1 MVPSGNGRAGV
12 LPAPVPVPSS
22 GSPWARSPVGVG
34 LTSVVLAVPIAVLG
48 GAAGA
53 YDDPK
58 AWALPILVAAT
69 LVAWVAGARNGR
81 DLWPA
86 IPDRLGQALRLI
98 VLGSAAWVVVS
109 TVASVAPGLSVF
121 GNFGRGMGLITTLA
135 ALALFT
141 VVQSACRTR
150 EGVRSLV
157 DAVLLGSAPVCLLA
171 LGQAAGWDPLP
182 RAWDPAV
189 FNLPVRSTL
198 GQHIPLAGYL
208 ALLIP
213 LAGAR
218 LDASWR
224 DRGAEPGGRAS
235 TSVVLPLIAG
245 AVWIVGTVAIVRLAA
260 QWPSSAWAL
269 VPWGIVG
276 AILCAAMARVRLRRR
291 VALVLLGSLLAAH
304 LAVVVASRARGPLL
318 GLLLGL
324 AVAGFALLVR
334 RRAWKGLG
342 AAAAVAVLVAG
353 GLVLLNVPNSPLAP
367 LAKLPLLQ
375 RLSEMS
381 NARHR
386 NPVSFRLQV
395 WEGVLQSWG
404 DQLRGQT
411 VIPGTSPLVR
421 SIVGYGPETELIAL
435 DPMAKRALG
444 HPRAGRERWSV
455 YYLVDRAHNVVLE
468 QLMRGGLVG
477 LLLWLVLVPMIAIVG
492 AIRVG
497 QSGSEAEAVLRLGG
511 IAAIVAHVA
520 ELQVGFA
527 TATSLALFW
536 IIAAW
541 VTLPPWLVRPES
553 VADPAARPRW
563 RPAAVAVAALF
574 LIVTA
579 GATTRWLLASMAYRQ
594 GAALGIADR
603 PREAGPAFERA
614 RTLMPW
620 LPLPAEALVQT
631 RLQLA
636 GAEPDGARRAQL
648 FKEGEAALADLR
660 RHALPG
666 ATDWTLAA
674 QLAFAQVRLG
684 DRSKLDAALEGF
696 TRAEALSPRNAD
708 IIAQRAWAMLV
719 AGDPAGA
726 RGAAERALAISPD
739 RNQWLAWGIIALAA
753 RRLGDRA
760 GEEEALRM
768 AKQFSP
774 PPGRRGATP

>member
-1 MVPSGNGRAGV
+1 M
-12 LPAPVPVPSS
+12 
-22 GSPWARSPVGVG
+22 
-34 LTSVVLAVPIAVLG
+34 
-48 GAAGA
+48 
-53 YDDPK
+53 
-58 AWALPILVAAT
+58 
-69 LVAWVAGARNGR
+69 
-81 DLWPA
+81 
-86 IPDRLGQALRLI
+86 
-98 VLGSAAWVVVS
+98 VVV
-109 TVASVAPGLSVF
+109 V
-121 GNFGRGMGLITTLA
+121 
-135 ALALFT
+135 
-141 VVQSACRTR
+141 
-150 EGVRSLV
+150 
-157 DAVLLGSAPVCLLA
+157 
-171 LGQAAGWDPLP
+171 
-182 RAWDPAV
+182 
-189 FNLPVRSTL
+189 
-198 GQHIPLAGYL
+198 
-208 ALLIP
+208 
-213 LAGAR
+213 
-218 LDASWR
+218 
-224 DRGAEPGGRAS
+224 
-235 TSVVLPLIAG
+235 
-245 AVWIVGTVAIVRLAA
+245 
-260 QWPSSAWAL
+260 
-269 VPWGIVG
+269 
-276 AILCAAMARVRLRRR
+276 
-291 VALVLLGSLLAAH
+291 
-304 LAVVVASRARGPLL
+304 SRARGPLL

-324 AVAGFALLVR
+324 AVAGFALLIR
-334 RRAWKGLG
+334 RRAWKGL
-342 AAAAVAVLVAG
+342 AAAAVAAALVAG
-353 GLVLLNVPNSPLAP
+353 GLVLLNVSSSPLAA
-367 LAKLPLLQ
+367 LAKLPLLE

-381 NARHR
+381 NARYR

-395 WEGVLQSWG
+395 WEGVLRSWG

-477 LLLWLVLVPMIAIVG
+477 LLLWLVLVPMIVIVG
-492 AIRVG
+492 AVRVR

-511 IAAIVAHVA
+511 IAAIVAHVS

-541 VTLPPWLVRPES
+541 VTLPRWLVRPEP
-553 VADPAARPRW
+553 VPDPVARPRW
-563 RPAAVAVAALF
+563 RLAAVAVTALL

-594 GAALGIADR
+594 GAALGIAER
-603 PREAGPAFERA
+603 PREAGPAFDRA
-614 RTLMPW
+614 RMLMPW

-636 GAEPDGARRAQL
+636 GAETDGTRRAQL
-648 FKEGEAALADLR
+648 FKEGEEALAGLR

-684 DRSKLDAALEGF
+684 DRGKLDAALDGF

-708 IIAQRAWAMLV
+708 IIAQRAWALLV

-726 RGAAERALAISPD
+726 RRAAARALAISPD

-753 RRLGDRA
+753 RQVGDRA

-774 PPGRRGATP
+774 PPARRGAMP